1 MGLQHMWQGMVDVAG
16 SRNAAMMGLKK
27 AFGNY
32 DYAEDE
38 EYIKDLTLLQ
48 QNPSKNNLG
57 AFYKKWEDDLDGK
70 TMGDIAKGIQ
80 YIEGTNP
87 YYETELNKDELEKS
101 DIDMKYYGDF
111 AEIEFG
117 LAENKLAISDTQKEI
132 SDEFAYDMAELKYKT
147 GLENLT
153 ITELSR
159 KIKDLN
165 YQDMVITDPI
175 QRKMLR
181 AESEFLLD
189 TLQDKKDIVGYNAD
203 IAGVKATVAKE
214 SEEEQ
219 ISMAESE
226 AGILENDLKYS
237 NQSLDDRLEAIGLTN
252 EAANLDILRKTMENE
267 VLEET
272 LPALK
277 KAPGLQNETRR
288 LGNEYQGYQNYIAEN
303 TEEYQVAE
311 AEIEAELARIQR
323 DQAQR
328 KHDYTKELSDEE
340 LYGTTGDI
348 EDWAIGKEDWV
359 TTPEGMPQLGEND
372 NGLIVYAKSGKSL
385 VKDGKIVIKGKD
397 MYGRD
402 IYTIKPADYFV
413 PGSAEKGYDKDDG
426 EKGGE
431 KGGDD
436 NTLLKQLLSFFKG
449 DDNGDDNDDDNGDGT
464 QQQPVNNGP
473 GNWGDNPK
481 YPLLDVS
488 NRLKKD
494 NEIKNN
500 TQLISILKDASPK
513 TKKIILDLYGC
524 SVEHLIYALSNS
536 GRGLKW

>member
-237 NQSLDDRLEAIGLTN
+237 NQSLENRLQALRLQNKTRRLAN
-252 EAANLDILRKTMENE
+252 EQQGYQNE

-288 LGNEYQGYQNYIAEN
+288 LGNKYQGYQNYIAEN

-328 KHDYTKELSDEE
+328 KHDYTKEVSDEE

-436 NTLLKQLLSFFKG
+436 NTQLKQLLSFFK
-449 DDNGDDNDDDNGDGT
+449 DDANGDGT